1 LLEIPLVYQLDWVAL
16 GRVYLYLSQTA
27 WAKPLPENP
36 LVCQLDWVELGRA
49 YLYLSRTA
57 WAKHLPENPLACR
70 LDLVGRVPAGL
81 LA

>member
-1 LLEIPLVYQLDWVAL
+1 MAQVKHLQEIPLVYQLDWVAL

-36 LVCQLDWVELGRA
+36 L
-49 YLYLSRTA
+49 
-57 WAKHLPENPLACR
+57 ACR
-70 LDLVGRVPAGL
+70 LDLVGRVPADL